1 MEINTIKGGEN
12 ILFKFIMTEQTTM
25 NIDAEESKQKISKD
39 KKHILSY
46 LTFLE
51 KFYEKSKDNSHQE
64 RLFRINKAI
73 NSINKYSNCKVSS
86 FNVNPSKTILKRDE
100 KEFII
105 PQKNGDDSSE
115 VEDILKLIEKELRQ
129 NGINEKDI
137 NDSLLSTSI
146 KTINSPND
154 IELSEKQSFL
164 NQNNEEFPKTN
175 FNRKRLSKLF
185 LKIELKLKTFLQE
198 NSGKD
203 ELKGEND
210 KENSNDNK
218 NNANTQNE
226 NKNISYENNLNKS
239 PSKLPK
245 VMDSFFSNKKKIDS
259 ILSKVRKQRRKSV
272 MDFNVNYGNFPKE
285 EKEKVYLQNSEGDEN
300 ANKKRKKIIACS
312 AQVKIRN
319 KVKKKPTSEKI
330 SNFCDMIDE
339 NEENKEDFEGIK
351 AFDTIN
357 ESNNENN
364 NNDVSNT
371 INDSININNES
382 SIKIVSSLNN
392 KNNFNFDCSNVNVD
406 SYKIEAKNNKEVQPE
421 DNNNY
426 HFVSKNSVFK
436 NEIGNESKNAE
447 GENNQYGS
455 RLLDDEIL
463 IQSSDIKDVNS
474 IKNDDKG
481 SCISCSDSDS
491 DSESNDGYDSKD
503 NNSIGDERY
512 NLLKYIND
520 SKSRKDKISNN
531 SEEEDEK
538 FFSPFGENTF
548 NKMKLKSSLQRDI
561 ARNNNINGF
570 TMNSILSPIKA
581 MDGKANTQCVIE
593 EFSKFNS

>member
-1 MEINTIKGGEN
+1 
-12 ILFKFIMTEQTTM
+12 MTEQIPM
-25 NIDAEESKQKISKD
+25 KVEAEESKIKISKD

-51 KFYEKSKDNSHQE
+51 KFYEKSKDNSQQE

-86 FNVNPSKTILKRDE
+86 FNVKPSKTILKSNE
-100 KEFII
+100 KEAII
-105 PQKNGDDSSE
+105 SQKNAENSNDI
-115 VEDILKLIEKELRQ
+115 EDILILIEKELKQ

-137 NDSLLSTSI
+137 SNSLLSTSI
-146 KTINSPND
+146 KTNNSPKDKEAN
-154 IELSEKQSFL
+154 EKQSSL
-164 NQNNEEFPKTN
+164 NVNNEEFPKTN
-175 FNRKRLSKLF
+175 YNQKRLSKLF

-203 ELKGEND
+203 ELKGDND

-218 NNANTQNE
+218 NNDNTQNE
-226 NKNISYENNLNKS
+226 NKNISYDNNLNKS

-245 VMDSFFSNKKKIDS
+245 VIDSFFSNKKKVDS

-272 MDFNVNYGNFPKE
+272 MDFNVNYCNFPKE
-285 EKEKVYLQNSEGDEN
+285 EKEKIYLQNSEGDEN
-300 ANKKRKKIIACS
+300 PNKKRKKIIACS
-312 AQVKIRN
+312 AQVEIRN
-319 KVKKKPTSEKI
+319 KIKKNPTSEKI

-339 NEENKEDFEGIK
+339 NEENKEDFEEIN
-351 AFDTIN
+351 AFETIS

-364 NNDVSNT
+364 NNNDESNT

-392 KNNFNFDCSNVNVD
+392 KNKFNFDCSKVNA
-406 SYKIEAKNNKEVQPE
+406 SSCKIYDKNNKELESE

-436 NEIGNESKNAE
+436 NEIGNASKVEVE
-447 GENNQYGS
+447 GEKYEYGS

-463 IQSSDIKDVNS
+463 MNSSDIKDLNS
-474 IKNDDKG
+474 IKKDDKG
-481 SCISCSDSDS
+481 SYISDSV
-491 DSESNDGYDSKD
+491 SESESSNGYNSKD
-503 NNSIGDERY
+503 NNSACDERY

-520 SKSRKDKISNN
+520 SKSRKERISNN

-538 FFSPFGENTF
+538 YFSPFGENSF
-548 NKMKLKSSLQRDI
+548 NKMKIKSSLQRDI
-561 ARNNNINGF
+561 IRNNNINGF
-570 TMNSILSPIKA
+570 TMNSILSPIKD
-581 MDGKANTQCVIE
+581 MDRKTNAQYVIE

>member
-1 MEINTIKGGEN
+1 
-12 ILFKFIMTEQTTM
+12 MTEQITM
-25 NIDAEESKQKISKD
+25 NIEAEDFKQKIPKD
-39 KKHILSY
+39 KRHILSY

-51 KFYEKSKDNSHQE
+51 KFYEKSKDNSRQE

-86 FNVNPSKTILKRDE
+86 FNVKPSKTSLKSNE
-100 KEFII
+100 KESTI
-105 PQKNGDDSSE
+105 PQKKAEDSNDI
-115 VEDILKLIEKELRQ
+115 EDILKIIEKELKQ

-137 NDSLLSTSI
+137 SNSLLSTSI
-146 KTINSPND
+146 KTINSPKD
-154 IELSEKQSFL
+154 IETNEKQSSL
-164 NQNNEEFPKTN
+164 NANNGQFPKTN
-175 FNRKRLSKLF
+175 INQKRLSKLF
-185 LKIELKLKTFLQE
+185 LKIELKLKTYLQE
-198 NSGKD
+198 NSGNN
-203 ELKGEND
+203 ELKVDNN

-218 NNANTQNE
+218 NNDSIQNE
-226 NKNISYENNLNKS
+226 NKNISCENNLNKS

-245 VMDSFFSNKKKIDS
+245 VIDSFFSNKKKVDS

-285 EKEKVYLQNSEGDEN
+285 EKEKAYVQNSEGDEN
-300 ANKKRKKIIACS
+300 SNKKRKKIIPCS
-312 AQVKIRN
+312 AQVEIRN
-319 KVKKKPTSEKI
+319 KIKKNPTSEKI

-339 NEENKEDFEGIK
+339 NEENKEDFEGIN
-351 AFDTIN
+351 AFDTIT

-364 NNDVSNT
+364 NNDESNT

-392 KNNFNFDCSNVNVD
+392 KNAFNFDCGNVYVD
-406 SYKIEAKNNKEVQPE
+406 SCKVDDKNKKELE
-421 DNNNY
+421 SEENNNY

-436 NEIGNESKNAE
+436 NENRNDSKDIAE
-447 GENNQYGS
+447 GENNEYGS

-463 IQSSDIKDVNS
+463 MQSSDIKDLNS
-474 IKNDDKG
+474 IKKDDK
-481 SCISCSDSDS
+481 SSYVSDS
-491 DSESNDGYDSKD
+491 DSESNDGCDSKD
-503 NNSIGDERY
+503 NNSAGDENY

-520 SKSRKDKISNN
+520 SKSRKERIDNH

-538 FFSPFGENTF
+538 YFSPFGENSF

-561 ARNNNINGF
+561 TRNNNINGF
-570 TMNSILSPIKA
+570 TMNSILSPIKD
-581 MDGKANTQCVIE
+581 MDGKTNVQNVIE

>member
-1 MEINTIKGGEN
+1 
-12 ILFKFIMTEQTTM
+12 MTEQINM
-25 NIDAEESKQKISKD
+25 NIEAEESKLRIPKD
-39 KKHILSY
+39 KKQILSY
-46 LTFLE
+46 LAFLE
-51 KFYEKSKDNSHQE
+51 RFYEKSKDNSHQE

-86 FNVNPSKTILKRDE
+86 FNVKPSKTVLKSDE

-105 PQKNGDDSSE
+105 PQKKVEDSNE
-115 VEDILKLIEKELRQ
+115 IEDILKIIEKELKQ

-137 NDSLLSTSI
+137 SNSLLSTSI
-146 KTINSPND
+146 KTNNSPKD
-154 IELSEKQSFL
+154 IETNEKQSTL
-164 NQNNEEFPKTN
+164 NVNNEKFPKTN
-175 FNRKRLSKLF
+175 FNQKRLSKLF

-198 NSGKD
+198 NSGNDEMKD
-203 ELKGEND
+203 DYD

-218 NNANTQNE
+218 NNDNIQNE

-245 VMDSFFSNKKKIDS
+245 VIDSFFSNKKKVDS

-272 MDFNVNYGNFPKE
+272 MDFNVNYCNFPKE
-285 EKEKVYLQNSEGDEN
+285 EKEKEYLQNSEGDEN
-300 ANKKRKKIIACS
+300 QNKKRKKIIPCS
-312 AQVKIRN
+312 AQVEIRN
-319 KVKKKPTSEKI
+319 KIKKNPTSEKI

-339 NEENKEDFEGIK
+339 NEENKEDFEGIN
-351 AFDTIN
+351 AFDTII

-364 NNDVSNT
+364 NNNDESNA

-392 KNNFNFDCSNVNVD
+392 KNKFNFNYSNVNFYSCKAD
-406 SYKIEAKNNKEVQPE
+406 EKNKKELESE
-421 DNNNY
+421 DNNNF

-436 NEIGNESKNAE
+436 DKIRNDSKDMVE
-447 GENNQYGS
+447 GEKNEYGR

-463 IQSSDIKDVNS
+463 MKSSDIKDSNS
-474 IKNDDKG
+474 IKKNNKD
-481 SCISCSDSDS
+481 SYISDSDS
-491 DSESNDGYDSKD
+491 GSGSGSGSKSNDDYDSKD
-503 NNSIGDERY
+503 NNNVGDERY

-520 SKSRKDKISNN
+520 SKLRKERISNI

-538 FFSPFGENTF
+538 YFSPFGENSL
-548 NKMKLKSSLQRDI
+548 NEMKLKSSLQRDI
-561 ARNNNINGF
+561 TRNNNINSF
-570 TMNSILSPIKA
+570 TMNSILSPIKD
-581 MDGKANTQCVIE
+581 MNGKTNAQCVIE